1 MTVDAPQVST
11 SSNNPIAVTVLEATR
26 LSGLL
31 RSKFYELMERGILRW
46 AKVGRR
52 RLVDFTSLQSLLRPT
67 D

>member
-1 MTVDAPQVST
+1 MVVDAPQVST
-11 SSNNPIAVTVLEATR
+11 STNNPIAITVPEAAR

-31 RSKFYELMERGILRW
+31 RSEFYELMERGILRW

-52 RLVDFTSLQSLLRPT
+52 CLVDFTSLQSLLRPT